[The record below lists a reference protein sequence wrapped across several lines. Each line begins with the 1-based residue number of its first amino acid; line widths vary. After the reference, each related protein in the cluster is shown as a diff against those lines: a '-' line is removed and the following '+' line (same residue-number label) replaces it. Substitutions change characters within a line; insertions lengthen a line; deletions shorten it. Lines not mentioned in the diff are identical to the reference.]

1 MIYNKRYE
9 PRQKEAMEDGE
20 PSPLF
25 AGFATQCSDGSY
37 AGEVEQHKE
46 HEAEGGERGEASRTD
61 IAAIEDSERRDDGF
75 FGRKARQETNRHLPI
90 ETERLHE
97 R

>member
-1 MIYNKRYE
+1 MIDEEGDE
-9 PRQKEAMEDGE
+9 PGEGEGVEDGE

-25 AGFATQCSDGSY
+25 AGFATQGSDGCH

-46 HEAEGGERGEASRTD
+46 HEAECGERGETGGTD
-61 IAAIEDSERRDDGF
+61 IAPIEDSERRDDGF
-75 FGRKARQETNRHLPI
+75 FGRKAGQETNRHLPV
-90 ETERLHE
+90 EAERLQE